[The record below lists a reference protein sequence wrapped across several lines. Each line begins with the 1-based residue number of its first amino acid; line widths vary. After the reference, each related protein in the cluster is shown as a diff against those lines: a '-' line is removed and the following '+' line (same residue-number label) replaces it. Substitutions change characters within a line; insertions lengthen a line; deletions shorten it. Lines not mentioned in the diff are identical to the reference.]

1 MTADGQDKE
10 IAWVTEMADALLREI
25 LEQLSGIRLSRR
37 PPWTPK
43 GAGPPMDGVYGRV
56 DGAYQMRLLFRA
68 EPRVFQ
74 RLASNMIGAPAKDAQ
89 EVQEYATEFANV
101 LCGRFISEI
110 YRATKVPARF
120 YPTQYETYPDIP
132 LLGDDT
138 EISTIFYASEDQEA
152 ADFSWT
158 ADSVA
163 MLLKGE
169 NSET

>member
-1 MTADGQDKE
+1 
-10 IAWVTEMADALLREI
+10 MADALLREI
-25 LEQLSGIRLSRR
+25 LEQLAGIRLTRC
-37 PPWTPK
+37 PPRTPK
-43 GAGPPMDGVYGRV
+43 GAGPPMDGVYGKV
-56 DGAYQMRLLFRA
+56 DGAYQMQLLFRA
-68 EPRVFQ
+68 EPRIFQ
-74 RLASNMIGAPAKDAQ
+74 RLACRMIGAPAKDTQ

-120 YPTQYETYPDIP
+120 YPTQYETYPDSSP
-132 LLGDDT
+132 LGDET

-152 ADFSWT
+152 AEFSWT

-169 NSET
+169 DSET